1 MKQVVRTIAFDTHAP
16 FEFVDITSRVRDE
29 VRSSGVRTGTATVVS
44 RHTTGGIA
52 VNERDPELQADM
64 VDWLRKAFP
73 PRAGYRH
80 DVEPVDDR
88 QNAHAHLACLSL
100 RASETLLV
108 RAGDLDLGA
117 WQALFFVECDGSRPR
132 EVTIMVQGTE

>member
-1 MKQVVRTIAFDTHAP
+1 MKQVVRTIAFETHAP
-16 FEFVDITSRVRDE
+16 FEFVDITSRVRAE
-29 VRSSGVRTGTATVVS
+29 VRSSGIRSGAATIVS
-44 RHTTGGIA
+44 RHTTGGVA

-64 VDWLRKAFP
+64 VDWLRRTFP

-88 QNAHAHLACLSL
+88 LNAHAHLACLAL

-108 RAGDLDLGA
+108 KDGDLDLGA
-117 WQALFFVECDGSRPR
+117 WQAVFFVECDGGRAR
-132 EVTIMVQGTE
+132 EVALLVRGEP

>member
-1 MKQVVRTIAFDTHAP
+1 MKQALRTIAFDTHAP
-16 FEFVDITSRVRDE
+16 FEFVDITSRVREE
-29 VRSSGVRTGTATVVS
+29 VRTSGVATGTVTIVS

-64 VDWLRKAFP
+64 VDWLRKTFP

-88 QNAHAHLACLSL
+88 LNAHAHLACLAL
-100 RASETLLV
+100 RASETLV
-108 RAGDLDLGA
+108 VKGGELDLGA
-117 WQALFFVECDGSRPR
+117 WQAVFFVECDGGRAR
-132 EVTIMVQGTE
+132 EVSLLVQGAP